1 MKATRKLLTQKYF
14 WPNINKDASA
24 WARSCVPCQKS
35 KVHRHT
41 KAPLGTFAAPD
52 GRFSHI
58 HIDIVGPL
66 PQSAGKQYLLTI
78 VDRFTRWPEAIPI
91 PDITA
96 ETCAEALVNT
106 WIARFGVP
114 TQITTDRG
122 TQFESQLF
130 SNLRT
135 LTGTHRIRTTAYHP
149 MSNGLVERLHRRLKA
164 ALRCH
169 DTSWTKA
176 LPLVLL
182 GIRNEIKEDIGSTAA
197 ELVYGCT
204 LKLPSDL
211 VEVQLPISQGAVT
224 DFATTLKHR
233 MQLIQ
238 FTKTSNH
245 AEHHVYVPKNL
256 FSFVWTL

>member
-1 MKATRKLLTQKYF
+1 MAGAHNGPADALSRISAVTKTVFTAESMAEAQETDQQLQTLLNNSKFNFSKLPAPLSNHELWYETTNGNRLYVPLSFRRNVFDTVHNLAHPGVKATRKLLTQKYF

-106 WIARFGVP
+106 WIARFGGP

-122 TQFESQLF
+122 TQSESQLF
-130 SNLRT
+130 PNLRI
-135 LTGTHRIRTTAYHP
+135 LTGTQRIRTTAYHP

-169 DTSWTKA
+169 NT
-176 LPLVLL
+176 
-182 GIRNEIKEDIGSTAA
+182 
-197 ELVYGCT
+197 
-204 LKLPSDL
+204 
-211 VEVQLPISQGAVT
+211 
-224 DFATTLKHR
+224 
-233 MQLIQ
+233 
-238 FTKTSNH
+238 
-245 AEHHVYVPKNL
+245 
-256 FSFVWTL
+256 